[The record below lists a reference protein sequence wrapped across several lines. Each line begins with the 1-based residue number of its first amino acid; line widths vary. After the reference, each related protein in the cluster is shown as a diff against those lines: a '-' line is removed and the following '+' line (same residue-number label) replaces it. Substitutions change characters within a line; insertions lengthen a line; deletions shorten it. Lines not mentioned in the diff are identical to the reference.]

1 MTTEIVS
8 RVFPALESDL
18 ERVREIVGLADVPSR
33 ADLTALTRQPAGH
46 RHLIRPTLAL
56 LSYYVLAG
64 PERAAGVRAVKAAAA
79 VELLHMASLH
89 HDDVIDDA
97 RQRRGRPSV
106 NSVWGARLA
115 VLAGD
120 LLFISGS
127 RILAELGERESLV
140 SAEAVQRICSGMI
153 AETADRFLLSR
164 TEEAYLEVTGAKTAE
179 LLSLACRLGAMQAGR
194 DPEAE
199 EAMARFGWHLGVAYQ
214 VRDDILD
221 LTATTGELG
230 KPANSDLAEGVYTLP
245 VIKALAR
252 DPALAPL
259 LRRGLPT
266 AEAERARQLV
276 LSCGAVE
283 DARKVAGEQAEAALR
298 RLGDVGDPESREALA
313 DYVRSVMGSVRQA
326 GPAAV
331 PVPVPAPAPAPASAP
346 SPASAQ
352 GDVLVRVV
360 QERLDAWLLDS
371 GLAATPEESRHPR
384 WSGMAAATALMWPGA
399 DAEQLETLARWMLV
413 CIVLDDLFDE
423 PGLADHAEAA
433 RLRHRLAL
441 LIGGLDDT
449 PPTGGAV
456 ATALAQAWERIRL
469 IQPPSWRTRAI
480 GHLLDWLDAA
490 EREACH
496 RLSGYVP
503 SLRDQF
509 PLRLGSAGV
518 PVFLDAF
525 EITCGREFEPSVRD
539 HPLLRRLL
547 DLGSATVL
555 AENDLRTVD
564 QDEATGSPYNLVRV
578 LRHETGCTRQ
588 EAIDEVTRQVE
599 DGYAQVD
606 AILTSGPAI
615 LRPASG
621 GAGPGGGGSS
631 GGGLSGGGSVP
642 VIGVLRVVRDRLAGW
657 RAIHDID
664 RYSSSATDSG
674 THLARLRRE
683 LLLEH
688 AEARVAR

>member
-1 MTTEIVS
+1 MTSEIVF
-8 RVFPALESDL
+8 RAFPALESDL

-64 PERAAGVRAVKAAAA
+64 PERAADVRAVKAAAA
-79 VELLHMASLH
+79 VELLHMASLQ

-97 RQRRGRPSV
+97 RQRRGRPSL

-127 RILAELGERESLV
+127 RIVAELGEREALV
-140 SAEAVQRICSGMI
+140 SAEAVQHICSGMI

-164 TEEAYLEVTGAKTAE
+164 TEEAYLEVTGAKTAQ

-199 EAMARFGWHLGVAYQ
+199 EAMARFGWHLGIAYQ

-221 LTATTGELG
+221 LTSTAGELG
-230 KPANSDLAEGVYTLP
+230 KPANSDVVEGVYTLP
-245 VIKALAR
+245 VIRALNCEPALAR
-252 DPALAPL
+252 L
-259 LRRGLPT
+259 LRRGLTT

-276 LSCGAVE
+276 LSCGAVDE
-283 DARKVAGEQAEAALR
+283 ARKVADEQAEAALR
-298 RLGDVGDPESREALA
+298 RLQGVGDSGSREALA

-331 PVPVPAPAPAPASAP
+331 TLPAPSPAP

-360 QERLDAWLLDS
+360 QERLDTWLLDT
-371 GLAATPEESRHPR
+371 GLAATPEETRHPR
-384 WSGMAAATALMWPGA
+384 WSGVAAATALMWPGA

-413 CIVLDDLFDE
+413 CVVLDDLFDE
-423 PGLADHAEAA
+423 PGLADHAQTA

-469 IQPPSWRTRAI
+469 VQPPSWRRRAI

-496 RLSGYVP
+496 RLSGFVP
-503 SLRDQF
+503 SLRDQV

-525 EITCGREFEPSVRD
+525 EMTCGREFEPSVRD

-547 DLGSATVL
+547 DLGLATVL
-555 AENDLRTVD
+555 AENDLRTLD
-564 QDEATGSPYNLVRV
+564 QDEAAGSPYNLVRV
-578 LRHETGCTRQ
+578 LRHEVGCTRQ

-621 GAGPGGGGSS
+621 GAD
-631 GGGLSGGGSVP
+631 SVP
-642 VIGVLRVVRDRLAGW
+642 VIGILRVVRDRLPGW

-664 RYSSSATDSG
+664 RYSSSSTDGG

-683 LLLEH
+683 LLVEY
-688 AEARVAR
+688 AETGAAR

>member
-1 MTTEIVS
+1 MTSEIVS
-8 RVFPALESDL
+8 RAFPALESDL

-33 ADLTALTRQPAGH
+33 ADLTALTRQPTGH

-56 LSYYVLAG
+56 LSYYLLAG
-64 PERAAGVRAVKAAAA
+64 PERAADVRAVKAAAA
-79 VELLHMASLH
+79 VELLHMASLQ

-97 RQRRGRPSV
+97 RQRRGRPSL
-106 NSVWGARLA
+106 NSVWGTRLA

-127 RILAELGERESLV
+127 RIVAELGEREALV
-140 SAEAVQRICSGMI
+140 SAEAVQHICSGMI

-194 DPEAE
+194 DREAE
-199 EAMARFGWHLGVAYQ
+199 EAMARFGWHLGIAYQ

-221 LTATTGELG
+221 LTSTAGELG
-230 KPANSDLAEGVYTLP
+230 KPANSDVVEGVYTLP
-245 VIKALAR
+245 VIRALNREPALAR
-252 DPALAPL
+252 L
-259 LRRGLPT
+259 LRRGLTT

-276 LSCGAVE
+276 LSCGVVDE
-283 DARKVAGEQAEAALR
+283 ARKVADEQAEAALL
-298 RLGDVGDPESREALA
+298 RLHGVGDPASREALA

-331 PVPVPAPAPAPASAP
+331 TVPVPVPSPDPAPASGH
-346 SPASAQ
+346 

-360 QERLDAWLLDS
+360 QERLDAWLLDT
-371 GLAATPEESRHPR
+371 GVAATREETRHPR
-384 WSGMAAATALMWPGA
+384 WNGLAAATALMWPGA

-413 CIVLDDLFDE
+413 CVVLDDLFDE

-433 RLRHRLAL
+433 RLRRRLSH
-441 LIGGLDDT
+441 LIGGLDDA
-449 PPTGGAV
+449 PPTGGAF

-469 IQPPSWRTRAI
+469 VQPPSWRRRAI

-496 RLSGYVP
+496 RLSGFVP
-503 SLRDQF
+503 SLRDQV

-555 AENDLRTVD
+555 AENDLRTLD
-564 QDEATGSPYNLVRV
+564 QDEAAGSPYNLVRV
-578 LRHETGCTRQ
+578 LRHEAGCTRQ

-621 GAGPGGGGSS
+621 GAASA
-631 GGGLSGGGSVP
+631 P
-642 VIGVLRVVRDRLAGW
+642 VIGILGVVRDRLPGW
-657 RAIHDID
+657 RAIHDVD
-664 RYSSSATDSG
+664 RYSSSSTDGG
-674 THLARLRRE
+674 THLARLRRA
-683 LLLEH
+683 LLLEY
-688 AEARVAR
+688 AETVAAR

>member
-79 VELLHMASLH
+79 VELLHMASLQ

-120 LLFISGS
+120 LLFVSGS
-127 RILAELGERESLV
+127 RIVAELGEREALV

-221 LTATTGELG
+221 LTATPGELG
-230 KPANSDLAEGVYTLP
+230 KPTNSDLVEGVYTLP
-245 VIKALAR
+245 VIRALAR
-252 DPALAPL
+252 DPALARL

-283 DARKVAGEQAEAALR
+283 DARKVAGEQAEAALL
-298 RLGDVGDPESREALA
+298 RLEGVGDPESREAVA
-313 DYVRSVMGSVRQA
+313 DYVRSVVGSVRQA

-331 PVPVPAPAPAPASAP
+331 AVPAPAPASAP
-346 SPASAQ
+346 SPASVQ

-371 GLAATPEESRHPR
+371 GLAATREESRHPR

-413 CIVLDDLFDE
+413 CVVLDDLFDE
-423 PGLADHAEAA
+423 PGLADHAESA

-606 AILTSGPAI
+606 AILTSGPTI

-621 GAGPGGGGSS
+621 GVGSGGGGS
-631 GGGLSGGGSVP
+631 LP

>member
-8 RVFPALESDL
+8 RAFPALESDL
-18 ERVREIVGLADVPSR
+18 ERVREIVGLAEVPSR
-33 ADLTALTRQPAGH
+33 ADLMALTRQPAGH

-56 LSYYVLAG
+56 LSYYMLAG
-64 PERAAGVRAVKAAAA
+64 PKRAADVRAVKAAAA
-79 VELLHMASLH
+79 VELLHMASLQ

-97 RQRRGRPSV
+97 RQRRGGPSL

-127 RILAELGERESLV
+127 RIVAELGEREALV
-140 SAEAVQRICSGMI
+140 SAEAVQHICSGMI

-194 DPEAE
+194 DREAE
-199 EAMARFGWHLGVAYQ
+199 EVMARFGWHLGIAYQ

-221 LTATTGELG
+221 LTSTTGELG
-230 KPANSDLAEGVYTLP
+230 KPANSDVVEGVYTLP
-245 VIKALAR
+245 VIRALTCEPALAR
-252 DPALAPL
+252 L
-259 LRRGLPT
+259 LRRGLTT

-276 LSCGAVE
+276 LSCGAVDE
-283 DARKVAGEQAEAALR
+283 ARKVADEQAEAALL
-298 RLGDVGDPESREALA
+298 RLQGVGDPASREALA

-326 GPAAV
+326 APAAV
-331 PVPVPAPAPAPASAP
+331 PVPAP
-346 SPASAQ
+346 SPASVQ

-360 QERLDAWLLDS
+360 QERLDAWLLDT
-371 GLAATPEESRHPR
+371 GVAATQEETRHPR
-384 WSGMAAATALMWPGA
+384 WNGLAAATALMWPGA
-399 DAEQLETLARWMLV
+399 DADQLETLARWMLV
-413 CIVLDDLFDE
+413 CVVLDDLFDE
-423 PGLADHAEAA
+423 PGLADHTEAA
-433 RLRHRLAL
+433 QLRRRLAH

-449 PPTGGAV
+449 PPANGAF

-469 IQPPSWRTRAI
+469 VQPPSWRRRAI

-496 RLSGYVP
+496 RLSGFVP
-503 SLRDQF
+503 SLRDQVT
-509 PLRLGSAGV
+509 LRMGSAGV

-525 EITCGREFEPSVRD
+525 EITCGRELDPSVRD

-547 DLGSATVL
+547 NLGSTTVL
-555 AENDLRTVD
+555 AENDLRTLD
-564 QDEATGSPYNLVRV
+564 QDEAVGSPYNLVRV
-578 LRHETGCTRQ
+578 LRQEAGCTRE

-621 GAGPGGGGSS
+621 GAG
-631 GGGLSGGGSVP
+631 SVP
-642 VIGVLRVVRDRLAGW
+642 VIGILRVVRDRLPGW
-657 RAIHDID
+657 RALHDID
-664 RYSSSATDSG
+664 RYSSSSTDGG

-683 LLLEH
+683 LLVEY
-688 AEARVAR
+688 AETGAAR

>member
-1 MTTEIVS
+1 MTSEIVS

-18 ERVREIVGLADVPSR
+18 ERVRDIVGLADVPSR

-46 RHLIRPTLAL
+46 RHLIRPIVAL
-56 LSYYVLAG
+56 LSYYVFAG
-64 PERAAGVRAVKAAAA
+64 PERAADVRAVKSAAA

-127 RILAELGERESLV
+127 RIVAELGEREARV
-140 SAEAVQRICSGMI
+140 AAEAVQHICSGMI

-194 DPEAE
+194 GPEAE
-199 EAMARFGWHLGVAYQ
+199 EAMARFGWHLGMAYQ

-221 LTATTGELG
+221 LTATTEELG
-230 KPANSDLAEGVYTLP
+230 KPANSDIVEGVYTLP
-245 VIKALAR
+245 VIRALAGEPALAR
-252 DPALAPL
+252 L
-259 LRRGLPT
+259 LRRGLTT
-266 AEAERARQLV
+266 AEAERARHLV

-283 DARKVAGEQAEAALR
+283 EARKVADEQAEAALR
-298 RLGDVGDPESREALA
+298 QLKGVGDRGSREALA
-313 DYVRSVMGSVRQA
+313 DYVRSVMGSVGQA

-331 PVPVPAPAPAPASAP
+331 TVPAPSPASASAP
-346 SPASAQ
+346 SPASASAPSPASASAQ
-352 GDVLVRVV
+352 GDVLVRAV
-360 QERLDAWLLDS
+360 QERLDTWLLDT
-371 GLAATPEESRHPR
+371 GLAATPEETRHPR
-384 WSGMAAATALMWPGA
+384 WSGVAAATALMWPGA

-413 CIVLDDLFDE
+413 CVVLDDLFDE

-433 RLRHRLAL
+433 RLRHRLAV

-449 PPTGGAV
+449 PLTGGAV
-456 ATALAQAWERIRL
+456 ATALAQAWERIRPM
-469 IQPPSWRTRAI
+469 QPPWWRTRAI

-496 RLSGYVP
+496 RLSGFIP

-525 EITCGREFEPSVRD
+525 EMTCGSGSTSSVRD

-555 AENDLRTVD
+555 AENDLRTLD
-564 QDEATGSPYNLVRV
+564 QDEAAGTPYNLVRV
-578 LRHETGCTRQ
+578 LRHETGCTRR
-588 EAIDEVTRQVE
+588 EAIAEVTRQVE

-615 LRPASG
+615 LGPASG
-621 GAGPGGGGSS
+621 GADA
-631 GGGLSGGGSVP
+631 VP
-642 VIGVLRVVRDRLAGW
+642 VIGILRIVRDRLPGW

-664 RYSSSATDSG
+664 RYSSSSYDGG

-683 LLLEH
+683 LLLDH
-688 AEARVAR
+688 AGTGVAR

>member
-1 MTTEIVS
+1 MTSETVA

-33 ADLTALTRQPAGH
+33 AELTALTRQPAGH
-46 RHLIRPTLAL
+46 RQLIRPTLTL
-56 LSYYVLAG
+56 LSYYLLAG
-64 PERAAGVRAVKAAAA
+64 PERAAHVRAVKAAAA
-79 VELLHMASLH
+79 VELLHMASLR
-89 HDDVIDDA
+89 HDDVIDGA
-97 RQRRGRPSV
+97 RQRRGGPSV

-127 RILAELGERESLV
+127 RIVAELGEREALV
-140 SAEAVQRICSGMI
+140 SAEAVQLICSGMI

-194 DPEAE
+194 DGEAE
-199 EAMARFGWHLGVAYQ
+199 EAVARFGWHLGMAYQ
-214 VRDDILD
+214 VRDDVLD
-221 LTATTGELG
+221 LTATAGELG
-230 KPANSDLAEGVYTLP
+230 KPANSDMAEGVYTLP
-245 VIKALAR
+245 VIRALAR
-252 DPALAPL
+252 EPALARL
-259 LRRGLPT
+259 LRRGLTT
-266 AEAERARQLV
+266 ADTEQARRLV

-283 DARKVAGEQAEAALR
+283 EAGKVAGEHAEAAVARLR
-298 RLGDVGDPESREALA
+298 DVGDPRSREALA
-313 DYVRSVMGSVRQA
+313 AYVRSVMGSVTGSGMGPVGQA
-326 GPAAV
+326 GRDPVTV
-331 PVPVPAPAPAPASAP
+331 PVSASVPLR
-346 SPASAQ
+346 
-352 GDVLVRVV
+352 GDDGLVRAV

-371 GLAATPEESRHPR
+371 GLAATREESRHPR

-423 PGLADHAEAA
+423 PGLADPAEAA

-441 LIGGLDDT
+441 LIGGLDDA
-449 PPTGGAV
+449 PPAGGAF
-456 ATALAQAWERIRL
+456 ATALAQAWERLRL
-469 IQPPSWRTRAI
+469 TQPPSWRTRAI

-509 PLRLGSAGV
+509 PLRLGSAGI

-525 EITCGREFEPSVRD
+525 EISCGREFAPSVRD

-555 AENDLRTVD
+555 AENDLRTLD
-564 QDEATGSPYNLVRV
+564 QDEATGTPYNLVTV

-606 AILTSGPAI
+606 AILSSAPAI

-621 GAGPGGGGSS
+621 DAD
-631 GGGLSGGGSVP
+631 SVP
-642 VIGVLRVVRDRLAGW
+642 VVAILRIVRDRLAGW
-657 RAIHDID
+657 RAIHDVD
-664 RYSSSATDSG
+664 RYSSSSAGGG

-683 LLLEH
+683 LLLEY
-688 AEARVAR
+688 AESGAAR

>member
-127 RILAELGERESLV
+127 RIVAELGEREALV

-199 EAMARFGWHLGVAYQ
+199 EAMARFGWHLGMAYQ

-221 LTATTGELG
+221 LTATAGELG
-230 KPANSDLAEGVYTLP
+230 KPANSDLVEGVYTLP

-252 DPALAPL
+252 DPALARL

-283 DARKVAGEQAEAALR
+283 DARKVAVEQAGAALR
-298 RLGDVGDPESREALA
+298 RLGDVGDQESREALA
-313 DYVRSVMGSVRQA
+313 DYVRSVMGSVTQT

-331 PVPVPAPAPAPASAP
+331 TVPAPSPAPASAP
-346 SPASAQ
+346 SPASVQ

-469 IQPPSWRTRAI
+469 LQPPSWRTRAI

-539 HPLLRRLL
+539 HTLLRRLL

-621 GAGPGGGGSS
+621 GGGSS
-631 GGGLSGGGSVP
+631 GGGLSGGGLSGGGSAP

-657 RAIHDID
+657 RAIHDVD